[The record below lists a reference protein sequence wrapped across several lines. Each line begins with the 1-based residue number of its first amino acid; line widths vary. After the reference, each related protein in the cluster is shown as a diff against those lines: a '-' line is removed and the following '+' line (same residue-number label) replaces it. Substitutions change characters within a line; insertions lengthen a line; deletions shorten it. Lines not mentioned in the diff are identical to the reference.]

1 MIIFL
6 THADTDLLTL
16 SSVVPTLPPAFPRVR
31 GASLRELEAPEA
43 LERFLRNELGQA
55 KILLLRLLGGKR
67 SFEAG
72 FDRLAQFCREHEV
85 IFLPVPGDRELDPEL
100 LAYASVPQEIG
111 VQVFTYLLHGG
122 SENFT
127 NLLSFL
133 SNTFLGTTY
142 PCAPPEPLPWEGL
155 YHPEEAEGLIL
166 DDYIARRFRP
176 GRPTVGLLFYRAH
189 WMSRN
194 LTFVD
199 ALIRELEHEANV
211 LPVFCYSLK
220 GGASGEPPRAFRDY
234 LLDSDGRPRVDCLI
248 NTLSFSMA
256 TLAVEGPALATG
268 WSVAYLETLNVPIIQ
283 AIVATG
289 SYQRWA
295 ESDRGLGPIDVAM
308 SVAMPEFDGRIITV
322 PISFKE
328 VAERDDALGT
338 ALLRYIPQ
346 PDRVR
351 LVARLALNWAALRR
365 KPNSE
370 KRLALILTN
379 YPSKNA
385 RIGNAVGLDTPAS
398 VLNILRALRAAGY
411 RVDNIPEN
419 GNALIAELIARG
431 SNDRD
436 FLPQDQWHN
445 AAGHVEEARYAEWFA
460 ALPAKIQGEMRKN
473 WGEPPGEVLRS
484 NGALVIPGLQLGNV
498 FVGLQPA
505 RGYGDNPLAIFHSP
519 DLVPTHQYLAY
530 YRWIKEVFQ
539 ADAVVHVGKHGTL
552 EWLPGKGIGLSQTC
566 YPEVI
571 LNDLPH
577 FYPYIINNPGEGTQ
591 AKRRSHAVLIDHLI
605 PAMTTAD
612 AYGDIARLEQLLE
625 EYYQVQTLDPK
636 KIPILRQHIWQV
648 ILEAKFHHDL
658 GREELPENFDGFLRE
673 MDGYLCELKDAQ
685 IRDGLHTLGEVPQ
698 GEQLIGLLLALT
710 RLDNP
715 RVPSLRAT
723 LARTLGLDYEALLNE
738 RGKPLT
744 APPSSLLVAFK
755 PDSPLPTQGEVIER
769 LEELAKRLLVRLQE
783 EGFRQE
789 SVTAVVRRTLGRQE
803 PEVEWILTYIADEL
817 YPRLLR
823 TTDEISN
830 LLRGFAGE
838 YVPAGPSGSPT
849 RGMANVLPTGRNFYS
864 VDPQTIPS
872 PAAWEV
878 GGRVGQQLL
887 EKYLA
892 EEGRY
897 PESVGLVVWGTSA
910 MRTHGDDIAEILFL
924 LGVRPIWQP
933 ESRRVRGVEL
943 IPLSELGRPRIDVTV
958 RLSGFFRDAFPNL
971 IQLLDEAITLVAGL
985 NESPADN
992 YVVKHLQE
1000 DLAQG
1005 VPRARALF
1013 RLFGSKPGAYGAGIL
1028 PAIQERNWK
1037 TERDLADIYMTWGS
1051 YAYTRTAYGEAAR
1064 DEFQA
1069 RFRQIVVAA
1078 KNQDN
1083 REHDIFDSDDYL
1095 QYHGGMIATV
1105 RALTGHNPKAFFGDT
1120 ANPGRTQVRDLADEA
1135 RRVFRTRVVN
1145 PKWLSGIKRHGYK
1158 GASELAATVEY
1169 LFGYDATAGIVEDW
1183 MYEQLTQTYV
1193 FDAEMQKFFAHNN
1206 PWALHDISAKLLE
1219 AIERKLWEHPSPE
1232 TIAQLRQIYL
1242 QVEADL
1248 EARQEG
1254 VKRS

>member
-1 MIIFL
+1 MILFL

-16 SSVVPTLPPAFPRVR
+16 SAVVPTLPSDFPRVR
-31 GASLRELEAPEA
+31 GTSLRELEAPAA
-43 LERFLRNELGQA
+43 LERFLCEELGQA

-67 SFEAG
+67 SFAAG
-72 FDRLAQFCREHEV
+72 FDRLARYCREYGI

-100 LAYASVPQEIG
+100 LAYANVPQEIEH
-111 VQVFTYLLHGG
+111 QVFTYLLHGG
-122 SENFT
+122 SKNFR
-127 NLLSFL
+127 NLLFFL
-133 SNTFLGTTY
+133 SNTCFATAH
-142 PCAPPEPLPWEGL
+142 PCAPPAPLPWDGL
-155 YHPEEAEGLIL
+155 YHPDEAENISLGEYLTKRFHP
-166 DDYIARRFRP
+166 RRL
-176 GRPTVGLLFYRAH
+176 TIGLLFYRAH
-189 WMSRN
+189 WMSHN

-199 ALIRELEHEANV
+199 ALIRALEPEANV

-220 GGASGEPPRAFRDY
+220 GGASGEPPGVFRDY
-234 LLDSDGRPRVDCLI
+234 LLDADGRSRVDCLI

-268 WSVAYLETLNVPIIQ
+268 WSVAYLETLNIPIIQ

-328 VAERDDALGT
+328 VAERDEALGT

-346 PDRVR
+346 PDRVH
-351 LVARLALNWAALRR
+351 LVARLALNWARLRR
-365 KPNSE
+365 KPNRE

-398 VLNILRALRAAGY
+398 VINILRALQREGY
-411 RVDNIPEN
+411 RVENIPEN
-419 GNALIAELIARG
+419 GNTLIEELIARG

-436 FLPQDQWHN
+436 FLPQAQGHE
-445 AAGHVEEARYAEWFA
+445 AAGCVEEARYAAWFA
-460 ALPAKIQGEMRKN
+460 ALPAKTQGELRQQ
-473 WGEPPGEVLRS
+473 WGEPPGEVLRT
-484 NGALVIPGLQLGNV
+484 NGTLAIPGLQLGNI
-498 FVGLQPA
+498 FVGIQPA
-505 RGYGDNPLAIFHSP
+505 RGYGDNPVAIFHSP

-530 YRWIKEVFQ
+530 YRWLTEVFH

-552 EWLPGKGIGLSQTC
+552 EWLPGKGIGFSQTC

-612 AYGDIARLEQLLE
+612 AYGDIARLEQLLD

-636 KIPILRQHIWQV
+636 KIPLLRQQIWQV
-648 ILEAKFHHDL
+648 IVETKFHRDL
-658 GREELPENFDGFLRE
+658 GRDEPPEDFDRFLQE

-715 RVPSLRAT
+715 RAPSLRVT
-723 LARTLGLDYEALLNE
+723 LAHVLALDYTALLE
-738 RGKPLT
+738 DRGKPLT
-744 APPSSLLVAFK
+744 ESPPSLLTSLQLAT
-755 PDSPLPTQGEVIER
+755 PLHTQGEVIER

-783 EGFRQE
+783 GGFRPG
-789 SVTAVVRRTLGRQE
+789 SVAAVVRETLGRQE
-803 PEVEWILTYIADEL
+803 PTVGQILTYITEEL
-817 YPRLLR
+817 YPHLLQ
-823 TTDEISN
+823 TTDEITN
-830 LLRGFAGE
+830 LLRGCAGE

-872 PAAWEV
+872 PTAWEV
-878 GGRVGQQLL
+878 GRRIGQQLL

-892 EEGRY
+892 EEGHY

-924 LGVRPIWQP
+924 LGARPVWQP
-933 ESRRVRGVEL
+933 ESRRVRGIEV
-943 IPLSELGRPRIDVTV
+943 IPLAELGRPRIDVTV

-971 IQLLDEAITLVAGL
+971 IHLLDEAITLVAGRD
-985 NESPADN
+985 ESPEDN
-992 YVVKHLQE
+992 YVRKHLQE

-1005 VPRARALF
+1005 VPRSRALF

-1028 PAIQERNWK
+1028 PAMQERHWR

-1051 YAYTRTAYGEAAR
+1051 YAYTRAAYGEAAR
-1064 DEFQA
+1064 DEFHA

-1105 RALTGHNPKAFFGDT
+1105 RALTGQSPKAFFGDT

-1145 PKWLSGIKRHGYK
+1145 PKWLSAITRHGYK

-1193 FDAEMQKFFAHNN
+1193 FAEEMQRFFAHNN
-1206 PWALHDISAKLLE
+1206 PWALHDISAQLLE
-1219 AIERKLWEHPSPE
+1219 AIERKLWEHPAPE
-1232 TIAQLRQIYL
+1232 TVAQLRQVYL
-1242 QVEADL
+1242 QAEAEL

-1254 VKRS
+1254 EKQS